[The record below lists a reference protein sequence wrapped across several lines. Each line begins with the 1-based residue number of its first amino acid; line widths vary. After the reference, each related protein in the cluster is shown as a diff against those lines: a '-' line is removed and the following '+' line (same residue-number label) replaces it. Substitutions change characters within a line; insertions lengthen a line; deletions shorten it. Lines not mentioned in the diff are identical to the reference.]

1 MQETVETRG
10 GCSDAQRREATLV
23 LQAHVS
29 SKGSMTVSSNAP
41 VLFHRRDLDKFE
53 KMLVLGKIST
63 LAQKKQDFWS
73 TPRRQD
79 HRDTSELGG
88 ASKKG
93 RMTGADLQ
101 DHKDA
106 SELGGASKKGRMT
119 GADLEEH
126 RALLAQGHAEKHK
139 LMMQLAN
146 GKEGQKNFW
155 ECSESRNSTA
165 VLYRFRAD
173 NELSIDGVRKFEN
186 YLLNDEN
193 GFVPDKLTQKGK
205 EARDAM
211 KRTRVQAD
219 RDKDSRERKKKRQG
233 K

>member
-1 MQETVETRG
+1 
-10 GCSDAQRREATLV
+10 
-23 LQAHVS
+23 
-29 SKGSMTVSSNAP
+29 
-41 VLFHRRDLDKFE
+41 
-53 KMLVLGKIST
+53 
-63 LAQKKQDFWS
+63 
-73 TPRRQD
+73 
-79 HRDTSELGG
+79 
-88 ASKKG
+88 
-93 RMTGADLQ
+93 MTGADQ
-101 DHKDA
+101 QKHRDA
-106 SELGGASKKGRMT
+106 SQQGGGCKKGPMT
-119 GADLEEH
+119 GADLEKH
-126 RALLAQGHAEKHK
+126 RALLAQGYTEKHK

-219 RDKDSRERKKKRQG
+219 KRNEASRERKKKRQG